1 MSNLVKRF
9 GPIALALL
17 AGGIV
22 LLPAMFLG
30 MPKNNDLANHY
41 HFAIPFYEALRHGDI
56 YPGWLATPNYG
67 YGDVVVRFYPPAL
80 YYLLAAGR
88 AITGNWYAG
97 SLLVMSC
104 LSALGSLGAYFW
116 ARSYV
121 PRNIA
126 VAAGVFYALMPYH
139 LAEFYQAAQLAEFAA
154 GAALIFALAFTK
166 RIGDQGRWQDA
177 AGLAIA
183 YAALV
188 LSHLP
193 LAVFGSLILLLYA
206 LMSIPRERAVKTFLQ
221 LTSAVILG
229 LAASAFYWLRMVAE
243 MSWIMADGPNPDP
256 MVDYRQ
262 NFVFSSFSPEEHLSL
277 WWMALLATATFLMC
291 VPAFGAFAGKV
302 RTTSRRAL
310 IPLAIALL
318 FSIFMS
324 TALSKPV
331 WAIIPY
337 LRMTQ
342 HPFRWLAVTSAVAPI
357 LMAASVPFWS
367 KQFQQR
373 QRSLALIMSGL
384 VLFAVTFS
392 LSQTVR
398 GAAYLSRPTF
408 EQMLAPLK
416 ESPSIVQWLPIWA
429 SSSANNKASYEKV
442 LPPAASTAK
451 IETLNRPLRI
461 IEWSDLKRVFEVEAG
476 TATDARVATFY
487 YPHWVAVAN
496 GQTLSVRP
504 ADDGTLLIALPPQK
518 VLVSLE
524 FHEPLRSKLSAT
536 ISIIS
541 WTLIASLFI
550 FGSFSRKRRDY
561 EPIRRDATNQS

>member
-1 MSNLVKRF
+1 
-9 GPIALALL
+9 
-17 AGGIV
+17 
-22 LLPAMFLG
+22 
-30 MPKNNDLANHY
+30 
-41 HFAIPFYEALRHGDI
+41 
-56 YPGWLATPNYG
+56 
-67 YGDVVVRFYPPAL
+67 
-80 YYLLAAGR
+80 
-88 AITGNWYAG
+88 
-97 SLLVMSC
+97 
-104 LSALGSLGAYFW
+104 
-116 ARSYV
+116 
-121 PRNIA
+121 
-126 VAAGVFYALMPYH
+126 MPYH

-177 AGLAIA
+177 AGLATA

-221 LTSAVILG
+221 LSSAVILG

-291 VPAFGAFAGKV
+291 VPAFGAFAGNV

-384 VLFAVTFS
+384 VLFTGS
-392 LSQTVR
+392 LLAFADGSRCCLSIAANVGANAGAIKGITVDCSVVAHLGFLFGQQQSVLR
-398 GAAYLSRPTF
+398 KGFAA
-408 EQMLAPLK
+408 
-416 ESPSIVQWLPIWA
+416 PSFHRKDRNTK
-429 SSSANNKASYEKV
+429 S
-442 LPPAASTAK
+442 PAAHY
-451 IETLNRPLRI
+451 
-461 IEWSDLKRVFEVEAG
+461 RVERFK
-476 TATDARVATFY
+476 TCF
-487 YPHWVAVAN
+487 
-496 GQTLSVRP
+496 
-504 ADDGTLLIALPPQK
+504 
-518 VLVSLE
+518 
-524 FHEPLRSKLSAT
+524 
-536 ISIIS
+536 
-541 WTLIASLFI
+541 
-550 FGSFSRKRRDY
+550 
-561 EPIRRDATNQS
+561 